1 MFLRF
6 VTGKIDGVKS
16 ALEAFDFA
24 ALKAFGEARVPETP
38 ASADERASQIRQHI
52 PKSQCPDGQAP
63 ATQIPRSQ
71 SLVQRTQLS
80 PEPCPPFNR
89 MRNHFQPFDE
99 RMTMETSI
107 LTLPLDRANAFSNM
121 AMGALVIG
129 VMLTIA
135 ATIALIWLS
144 GIKSR
149 YANEHISQI
158 FAQSEQAKADA
169 ARANERAAEFLLR
182 AQQASAE
189 QEKARLQLEHVRS
202 LSAWR
207 RVSAEQHEKIVNSL
221 HSHPVTV
228 NLLSPGNDPEA
239 DQFAADIAETLKM
252 AGVNVNASTSM
263 LPIPIRGL
271 GMSMSSSEGAKA
283 LYLAFRGA
291 GFEVKDLP
299 EKEPVMIVVGMK
311 PPAF

>member
-1 MFLRF
+1 MAY
-6 VTGKIDGVKS
+6 KIDGVKS
-16 ALEAFDFA
+16 ALAEFDFA

-38 ASADERASQIRQHI
+38 TSFAEQIRR
-52 PKSQCPDGQAP
+52 SQQQISNRQAP
-63 ATQIPRSQ
+63 VTP
-71 SLVQRTQLS
+71 LVQQSAFLPRQYPSFDKTQSRFRL
-80 PEPCPPFNR
+80 
-89 MRNHFQPFDE
+89 FDA
-99 RMTMETSI
+99 RITMETSI
-107 LTLPLDRANAFSNM
+107 LTLPLDRANALSNV

-129 VMLTIA
+129 VMLSIA

-149 YANEHISQI
+149 YANEHLSQM
-158 FAQSEQAKADA
+158 FTQSEQAKAEA
-169 ARANERAAEFLLR
+169 AKANERAAEFLLR
-182 AQQASAE
+182 AQQANVE

-207 RVSAEQHEKIVNSL
+207 RVSAEQHEKIINTL
-221 HSHPVTV
+221 RGHAMTI

-239 DQFAADIAETLKM
+239 DQFASDIAETLKE
-252 AGVNVNASTSM
+252 AGVSVNASASM

-271 GMSMSSSEGAKA
+271 GMSMSSSESAKT

-299 EKEPVMIVVGMK
+299 EKDPVMIVVGMK